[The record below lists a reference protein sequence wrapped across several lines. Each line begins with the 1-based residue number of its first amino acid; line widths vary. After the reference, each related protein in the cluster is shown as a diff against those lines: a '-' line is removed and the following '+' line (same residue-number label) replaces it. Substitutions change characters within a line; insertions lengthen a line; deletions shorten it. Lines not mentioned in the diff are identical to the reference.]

1 MTSIREISFHRT
13 RNSIL
18 LERVSGVSIMCCCR
32 AGVSSFSF
40 SCLRGRGRRGERGDS
55 VALLS
60 VVNSGNKG
68 AAKRKLHRNK
78 ISSSLSPSPRATGVL
93 LPIFR
98 LHCLLGYRIG
108 SPLITNQSSSP
119 KDFQRLPLTKLHPS
133 TYPHQRNAT
142 VSISNF
148 TEFPSVCTKW
158 CTDECCF
165 FHVRFWTIFKFEFFG
180 YYGYIYILELFLC
193 KLYRNDYCIV
203 NRVVY
208 NIRV

>member
-18 LERVSGVSIMCCCR
+18 LVSGVSIMCCCR

-40 SCLRGRGRRGERGDS
+40 SCLRGRGRGGVRGDS

-78 ISSSLSPSPRATGVL
+78 ISSFLLPPRATGVL

-148 TEFPSVCTKW
+148 TEFPSVCTK
-158 CTDECCF
+158 
-165 FHVRFWTIFKFEFFG
+165 
-180 YYGYIYILELFLC
+180 
-193 KLYRNDYCIV
+193 
-203 NRVVY
+203 
-208 NIRV
+208 

>member
-40 SCLRGRGRRGERGDS
+40 SCLRGRGRGGVRGDS

-78 ISSSLSPSPRATGVL
+78 ISSFPLPPPVLQVSCYLFFDYTAYLDTVSDRLSLRINLLPPKISKGFPLQNFIHQRIHINVTPPFRYRISPSFQV
-93 LPIFR
+93 
-98 LHCLLGYRIG
+98 YV
-108 SPLITNQSSSP
+108 QSDARMSVASSMF
-119 KDFQRLPLTKLHPS
+119 DFEQF
-133 TYPHQRNAT
+133 
-142 VSISNF
+142 SNSSF
-148 TEFPSVCTKW
+148 L
-158 CTDECCF
+158 D
-165 FHVRFWTIFKFEFFG
+165 IMD
-180 YYGYIYILELFLC
+180 IYILELFLC